1 MIGKG
6 YQEKFTRWWFISQ
19 LKIIRTLLNLIQK
32 HCSVVMEDIEICENI
47 FVPDIF
53 ILKLK
58 TVCTKPREEVNDHN
72 EILQELKYKHQDF
85 EFSPI

>member
-1 MIGKG
+1 
-6 YQEKFTRWWFISQ
+6 
-19 LKIIRTLLNLIQK
+19 
-32 HCSVVMEDIEICENI
+32 MEDIEICENI

-85 EFSPI
+85 EFSRYNLYPKAYFIVSICNKLKCTYITTIFAIKQEHVTKI